1 MLSLSS
7 LFLVY
12 QTDQRAALFSSA
24 CLRSATRA
32 WTGAEIDAAQT
43 HFPRLVES
51 KSYMHIYKST
61 IRLPLAD
68 RSNWVLLLPP

>member
-1 MLSLSS
+1 MFSLSP

-12 QTDQRAALFSSA
+12 QTDQRAAHFSSA

-43 HFPRLVES
+43 HIPSLVE
-51 KSYMHIYKST
+51 Y
-61 IRLPLAD
+61 
-68 RSNWVLLLPP
+68 